1 MDRRRSQLLA
11 VGVLLLV
18 TAYGLPLPDEPVG
31 DEATHLLATASL
43 WHDGDLRFDER
54 DLARGY
60 ALWPSGPRGLSLLHD
75 GERDR
80 QVFATPVVYP
90 FFAAPF
96 YGALGPRGLRVVHMA
111 LYLGM
116 LWFAARRL
124 VAVPRPHPERAP
136 GVGRPATSRTRRPP
150 LRVGL
155 LLGGV
160 FFATGAVVWVLRF
173 QPEVLLMTCSFVAVA
188 LWCLVRAE
196 PIWGGRELLPLAF
209 AGFLLAGPAVTD
221 PALGLLALPIAIDL
235 VWGRRFKA
243 AAVFALAFLAVAAAT
258 ATIQHRVAGEWGAGL
273 MDEATV
279 FAEAPYPY
287 EAGTGAP
294 APGEAAAGG
303 ASDDT
308 GSAGLAAH
316 RVAWLLAG
324 RHVGLLPYFPLLFY
338 LLALYF
344 VDLSAMKG
352 RLRHLLALTLL
363 AYFVVAVAG
372 FPGSAVPGA
381 AGAAAPGARAMA
393 LVYPLFLFLPLRLRA
408 GFGVVLPLI
417 AAGLWALPAVAV
429 AAGGAA
435 PRYALELPARGPAY
449 RVLPM
454 ELELLAAG
462 KLPGYARFDRFGDAQ
477 GGRWW
482 VPLESFFLQ
491 EPNPEGI
498 WLRGSSR
505 SEVFVVAGRPIEELR
520 FRVRSLA
527 DRNELHLEGAADRTR
542 VRFDSEGKRAGTP
555 VTVRPELLAHGLGLF
570 AGVPAAEERIYRFTI
585 EATGGAIPQRLD
597 PKSRD
602 PRYLGV
608 FLQLG
613 SSGVRGSK

>member
-43 WHDGDLRFDER
+43 WHDRDLRFDER

-60 ALWPSGPRGLSLLHD
+60 RLWPGGPRGLSLLPDED
-75 GERDR
+75 GERH
-80 QVFATPVVYP
+80 VFATPVVYP

-96 YGALGPRGLRVVHMA
+96 YGVLGPRGLRVVHMA
-111 LYLGM
+111 LYLVM
-116 LWFAARRL
+116 LWLAARRL
-124 VAVPRPHPERAP
+124 VTVPHPPPERAP
-136 GVGRPATSRTRRPP
+136 GVGRPATARTRRPP

-160 FFATGAVVWVLRF
+160 FFATGGVVWVLRF

-196 PIWGGRELLPLAF
+196 PIWGGRELLPFAF

-235 VWGRRFKA
+235 VWGRRFRS
-243 AAVFALAFLAVAAAT
+243 AAVFALVFLAVATAT
-258 ATIQHRVAGEWGAGL
+258 AAIQHRVAGEWGAGV
-273 MDEATV
+273 MAEATV
-279 FAEAPYPY
+279 YAEAPYPY
-287 EAGTGAP
+287 EAGAG
-294 APGEAAAGG
+294 AAADP
-303 ASDDT
+303 A
-308 GSAGLAAH
+308 AGAAH
-316 RVAWLLAG
+316 DEEVSASLSARRVAWLLAG
-324 RHVGLLPYFPLLFY
+324 RHVGLLPYFPFLFY
-338 LLALYF
+338 LAALYF
-344 VDLSAMKG
+344 VDLSQMKG
-352 RLRHLLALTLL
+352 RRRHLLALALL
-363 AYFVVAVAG
+363 AYFVLVVAG

-408 GFGVVLPLI
+408 GRGVLLPLV

-435 PRYALELPARGPAY
+435 PRYGLELAARGPAY

-454 ELELLAAG
+454 ELELLADGA
-462 KLPGYARFDRFGDAQ
+462 LPGYGRFGRFGDAQ
-477 GGRWW
+477 GGLWW
-482 VPLESFFLQ
+482 VPLESFFLH
-491 EPNPEGI
+491 EPNPDGV
-498 WLRGSSR
+498 WVRGSSR
-505 SEVFVVAGRPIEELR
+505 SEVFVVAGQPIEELR

-527 DRNELHLEGAADRTR
+527 DRNELLLEGAADRTR
-542 VRFDSEGKRAGTP
+542 VRFDTEGKRSGTP

-570 AGVPAAEERIYRFTI
+570 AGVPPEEERIYRFTI
-585 EATGGAIPQRLD
+585 ETTGGAVPQRLD

-608 FLQLG
+608 FLELSTG
-613 SSGVRGSK
+613 E

>member
-18 TAYGLPLPDEPVG
+18 AVYGLPLPDEPVG

-43 WHDGDLRFDER
+43 WHDRDLRFDER

-60 ALWPSGPRGLSLLHD
+60 ALWPGGPRGLALLSD
-75 GERDR
+75 AEGDR
-80 QVFATPVVYP
+80 HVFATPVVYP

-116 LWFAARRL
+116 LWLAARRL
-124 VAVPRPHPERAP
+124 VTVPRPPPERAP

-173 QPEVLLMTCSFVAVA
+173 QPEVLLMTCAFVAVA
-188 LWCLVRAE
+188 LWYVVRAE
-196 PIWGGRELLPLAF
+196 AVWGRGELLALAF

-235 VWGRRFKA
+235 VWGRRTKA
-243 AAVFALAFLAVAAAT
+243 AAVFALAFLTVAAAT
-258 ATIQHRVAGEWGAGL
+258 AAIQHRVAGEWGAGV
-273 MDEATV
+273 MDRATV
-279 FAEAPYPY
+279 FAEAPYPSEVATGGAAVA
-287 EAGTGAP
+287 EASPGTEG
-294 APGEAAAGG
+294 GEAAT
-303 ASDDT
+303 ASLVARRT
-308 GSAGLAAH
+308 
-316 RVAWLLAG
+316 AWLLAG

-338 LLALYF
+338 LVALYF
-344 VDLSAMKG
+344 VDLTAMKG
-352 RLRHLLALTLL
+352 RLRHLLALALL

-372 FPGSAVPGA
+372 FPDSAVPGA

-435 PRYALELPARGPAY
+435 PRYGLELPARGPAY
-449 RVLPM
+449 RMLPM

-462 KLPGYARFDRFGDAQ
+462 KLPGYARFDRFGDGQ

-482 VPLESFFLQ
+482 VPLESFYLQ
-491 EPNPEGI
+491 EPNPEGV
-498 WLRGSSR
+498 WVRGASR
-505 SEVFVVAGRPIEELR
+505 SEVFVVAGRPIDELR
-520 FRVRSLA
+520 FRVRSVA
-527 DRNELHLEGAADRTR
+527 DRNELRLEGAGDRTR
-542 VRFDSEGKRAGTP
+542 VRFDTEGKRAGTP

-570 AGVPAAEERIYRFTI
+570 PGVPPAEERIYRFTI
-585 EATGGAIPQRLD
+585 EATGGAVPQRLD
-597 PKSRD
+597 AKSRD

-608 FLQLG
+608 FLELSTG
-613 SSGVRGSK
+613 E